1 MKTYTVLGAV
11 AIAGLLASTASAQT
25 GSDWTAAAAEWRAE
39 AAAAAAAWQSRRDL
53 SQLDREQSQ
62 RDRDAAERA
71 RDNAQRERDNAQRD
85 RDRESSNYDAG
96 QGDLDNA
103 RWDRAV
109 QRFDQVIALKGAK
122 VDAAM
127 YWKAYAQNKLG
138 QRPEALATLGS
149 LTKDYPKSR
158 YLNDAKALEVEVR
171 SRSGGGVDPAQ
182 ESDEDLK
189 LIAIQAL
196 QNSDA
201 EQAVPMLQKVLQGT
215 GSPRLKARALFV
227 LAQSNSQKARDVL
240 VSIAKG
246 GSNPDLQM
254 NAIKYLGVH
263 GGKENRAALADIYG
277 STSDVDIKKRILS
290 SFMVAG
296 DKERV
301 LSAAQSEQNPELRAE
316 AVRQLGV
323 MGANDEL
330 WTLYQKDSSVDV
342 KKQIIRAMFTGGNA
356 SRLIELAKAEQN
368 PELRLLAVRNLGIMG
383 SKQTADALV
392 EIYGTSKDA
401 EIRKA
406 VINSLFIQSNAEG
419 LVALARKESD
429 PTMKKE
435 MVSKLSLMHSKA
447 ATDYLMEIL
456 NGK

>member
-1 MKTYTVLGAV
+1 M
-11 AIAGLLASTASAQT
+11 
-25 GSDWTAAAAEWRAE
+25 AAEWRAE
-39 AAAAAAAWQSRRDL
+39 AAAAAAAWQSSRDL
-53 SQLDREQSQ
+53 SQMDRDQSQ
-62 RDRDAAERA
+62 RDRDAERA

-85 RDRESSNYDAG
+85 RDRESSYYDSG
-96 QGDLDNA
+96 QGDLDSA

-171 SRSGGGVDPAQ
+171 SRSGSVDPAQ

-240 VSIAKG
+240 VSVAKG

-263 GGKENRAALADIYG
+263 GGKENRAALAEIYG

-323 MGANDEL
+323 MGANEEL

-368 PELRLLAVRNLGIMG
+368 PELRLLAVRNLGIMS
-383 SKQTADALV
+383 SKQTADALG

-406 VINSLFIQSNAEG
+406 VVNSLFIQNNAEG

-429 PTMKKE
+429 PSMKKE
-435 MVSKLSLMHSKA
+435 IVSKLSLMHSKA

>member
-1 MKTYTVLGAV
+1 M
-11 AIAGLLASTASAQT
+11 
-25 GSDWTAAAAEWRAE
+25 AAEWRAE
-39 AAAAAAAWQSRRDL
+39 AAAAAAAWQSSRDL
-53 SQLDREQSQ
+53 SAMDREQSQ
-62 RDRDAAERA
+62 RDRDAERA

-85 RDRESSNYDAG
+85 RDRESSYYDSG
-96 QGDLDNA
+96 QGDLDSA

-171 SRSGGGVDPAQ
+171 SRSGSVDPAQ

-240 VSIAKG
+240 VSVAKG

-263 GGKENRAALADIYG
+263 GGKENRAALAEIYG

-323 MGANDEL
+323 MGANEEL

-368 PELRLLAVRNLGIMG
+368 PELRLLAVRNLGIMS

-406 VINSLFIQSNAEG
+406 VVNSLFIQNNAEG

-429 PTMKKE
+429 PSMKKE
-435 MVSKLSLMHSKA
+435 IVSKLSLMHSKA